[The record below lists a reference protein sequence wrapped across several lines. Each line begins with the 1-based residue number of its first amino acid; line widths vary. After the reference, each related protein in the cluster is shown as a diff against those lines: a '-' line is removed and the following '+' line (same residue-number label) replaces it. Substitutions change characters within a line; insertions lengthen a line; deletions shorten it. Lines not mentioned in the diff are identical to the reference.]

1 MSRIGLAPITVP
13 GGVQVTINDDN
24 RITVKGARGE
34 LTRTFNRD
42 MLIRQ
47 EDGKLLVQRPSDDR
61 IHRSMHGLTRT
72 LLANMVQ
79 GVSDG
84 FERVLEVKGVG
95 YRVQKTGDDL
105 TFQVGF
111 SRPVVFTV
119 PKGIDVT
126 VEGTNK
132 VRLSG
137 YDKEIVGQVAANIR
151 SIRKCDHYKGK
162 GIKYA
167 EEKLRLKP
175 GKAGKVTKG

>member
-1 MSRIGLAPITVP
+1 MSRIGLSPITVP

-24 RITVKGARGE
+24 RVTVKGARGE
-34 LTRTFNRD
+34 LTRMFNRD

-47 EDGKLLVQRPSDDR
+47 EDDTLVVQRPSDDR
-61 IHRSMHGLTRT
+61 VHRSMHGLTRT

-119 PKGIDVT
+119 PEGIDVA

-132 VRLSG
+132 VRVSG

>member
-1 MSRIGLAPITVP
+1 MPITVP
-13 GGVQVTINDDN
+13 GGVQVDISRENVV
-24 RITVKGARGE
+24 TVKGSRGE
-34 LTRTFNRD
+34 LRREFNRD
-42 MLIRQ
+42 MQINLEEGRLTVSRPT
-47 EDGKLLVQRPSDDR
+47 DGR

-72 LLANMVQ
+72 LLANMVK

-84 FERVLEVKGVG
+84 FVRVLEVRGVG

-105 TFQVGF
+105 TFQVGY
-111 SRPVVFTV
+111 SNPVLFPV
-119 PKGIDVT
+119 PEGVEAI

-137 YDKEIVGQVAANIR
+137 HDKEQVGQVAANIR
-151 SIRKCDHYKGK
+151 HIRPCDHYKGK
-162 GIKYA
+162 GIKYE

>member
-1 MSRIGLAPITVP
+1 M
-13 GGVQVTINDDN
+13 TINDDN
-24 RITVKGARGE
+24 RVTVKGARGE

-47 EDGKLLVQRPSDDR
+47 EDGTLVVKRPSDDR
-61 IHRSMHGLTRT
+61 VHRSMHGLTRT

-119 PKGIDVT
+119 PEGIDVT

-132 VRLSG
+132 VRVFG